1 MTPLGKTNMA
11 IYFTDKD
18 YLENFMNYIG
28 ERDTGF
34 TCCGFTKSE
43 NLKEFSKKN
52 EIAVLLTDLSG
63 FEGEAKHIR
72 SEVTVLLTEET
83 DMETSKDVYT
93 VGILQPLDEIVR
105 QILKAV
111 SKTDIAVSRTITGT
125 TGQIYTF
132 FSPVGRS
139 LKTTLAMALSQLLCD
154 REETLY
160 LNLEPDSGFPVL
172 FGRDYDADLADIIF
186 YLKDGV
192 RERSTLML
200 KSAIHDVHGV
210 SYIPPVIDP
219 SDLYRIS
226 GEEMIQLLNALFG
239 IGYKNIVLDLGA
251 LIPGFE
257 KLLQLSSRIYMP
269 VKNDVIS
276 AAKTAQLLS
285 HFRSSEAVLIED
297 RIERVEP
304 PFFEELPSISG
315 NMRGSDIAKYAGRL
329 LEGNHD

>member
-1 MTPLGKTNMA
+1 MA

-63 FEGEAKHIR
+63 LEGEAKHIR

-154 REETLY
+154 KEETLY
-160 LNLEPDSGFPVL
+160 LNLEPDSGLPVL
-172 FGRDYDADLADIIF
+172 FGRDYDADLSDIIF